1 MVSSQTRA
9 KRRQILP
16 ESHLT
21 GAPAANESGPNLPIP
36 TQNPVDTSTSE
47 SSSKTGRKKQKAISE
62 NEYLGV
68 RVKMPVRDMLRNI
81 RIAKGIDPK
90 DLGKQSKGSKGDKKR
105 VNTSVNR
112 RNCLKKMQTKGLE
125 ELAII
130 VEVLE
135 EDLKSCQSYGSS
147 NKRPSSLYH
156 SEYEEKFWGEDSPQ
170 QDFIVK
176 YDQENELALSPSF
189 SAPSNNSPV
198 YSSSSSYPSPAYNQG
213 ADVFFMNQA
222 EYGMYET
229 DDHRYDDQ
237 YGMSL
242 AIEHQV
248 PSPQKTSCV
257 SPNREDWEVSLQNFP
272 TWHSPQQED
281 GRSMTFFWA
290 QTEREET
297 FLNEISDQE
306 LLAADEKGRTFLH
319 RVVEEGKRALVFVI
333 ARRMATLRKL
343 DAKDLEGKTPLHL
356 AAERNQHFMVS
367 DLVSLGAH
375 INEKDK
381 YGKTCVHL
389 SAENGYIRVLEVLKD
404 FMKSGVYVNLEERD
418 VNGLSALQCAAVA
431 LNSTVRELKLCGSAG
446 QVRLHTLRKEQMM
459 ETLVCLLQMEYYL
472 CALVCLDG
480 MKRGVNSKPYEP
492 ASSQS
497 NEMKAISN
505 MTWKCFGYTAASS
518 HRSCLSAK

>member
-1 MVSSQTRA
+1 MVSSRTRA
-9 KRRQILP
+9 KRREILP

-21 GAPAANESGPNLPIP
+21 GAPAANESRPNLPIS
-36 TQNPVDTSTSE
+36 TQKPADTSTWE
-47 SSSKTGRKKQKAISE
+47 SSAKTAGSLTEKAISE

-81 RIAKGIDPK
+81 RIANGIDPK
-90 DLGKQSKGSKGDKKR
+90 DLGKQSKGCKGDKKR
-105 VNTSVNR
+105 VNARVNR
-112 RNCLKKMQTKGLE
+112 RNRLKKMQTQGLE

-135 EDLKSCQSYGSS
+135 EDLKTCQSYRSS
-147 NKRPSSLYH
+147 NKRLSSLHH
-156 SEYEEKFWGEDSPQ
+156 SEYEEKFWVEGSPQ
-170 QDFIVK
+170 QDFIIK

-189 SAPSNNSPV
+189 SAPSTNSPV
-198 YSSSSSYPSPAYNQG
+198 YSSSSSYPSPVYNQG
-213 ADVFFMNQA
+213 ADVFFMNHA

-229 DDHRYDDQ
+229 DDHGYDDQ

-248 PSPQKTSCV
+248 PSPEKTSCM
-257 SPNREDWEVSLQNFP
+257 SPNQDDREVWLQNFRP
-272 TWHSPQQED
+272 GHSPHQED
-281 GRSMTFFWA
+281 WKSMTLFWA
-290 QTEREET
+290 QMEREET

-306 LLAADEKGRTFLH
+306 LFAADEKGRTFLH

-343 DAKDLEGKTPLHL
+343 DMKDLEGKTPLHL

-375 INEKDK
+375 INEKDN

-404 FMKSGVYVNLEERD
+404 FMRSGGYVNLEERD
-418 VNGLSALQCAAVA
+418 VNGLSALQCASVA
-431 LNSTVRELKLCGSAG
+431 LNSTVRELKLCGSARH
-446 QVRLHTLRKEQMM
+446 VRLHTLRKEQMM

-472 CALVCLDG
+472 HALVRLDG
-480 MKRGVNSKPYEP
+480 MKRGVNSEPYEP
-492 ASSQS
+492 ASCQS

-505 MTWKCFGYTAASS
+505 MT
-518 HRSCLSAK
+518 